1 MKKIIIILT
10 LILLVLFIFRIFSR
24 DNTGASIGKPA
35 EKTTTDGRELFV
47 LEEQDLAVQD
57 FRAGGMYLV
66 RSGNS
71 MQEFRF
77 VRYEDG
83 MPVFVNPQG
92 QEEAFSNNI
101 LLSISS
107 DVDMEEVES
116 FLKGDGDVLEYNIL
130 SLVRTVSVSFESP
143 YTAYLK
149 HLEYGELDLFTSVG
163 LDFTVSTMH
172 NENIGI

>member
-1 MKKIIIILT
+1 MKKIILIIS
-10 LILLVLFIFRIFSR
+10 LVMLVFIFIRGIRS
-24 DNTGASIGKPA
+24 DDSGATIGKPSSD
-35 EKTTTDGRELFV
+35 TMSDGRELFPLHSQV
-47 LEEQDLAVQD
+47 EVQD
-57 FRAGGMYLV
+57 FIAGGMYLV
-66 RSGNS
+66 RSGNT

-77 VRYEDG
+77 VRYENG
-83 MPVFVNPQG
+83 APFFVNPQG
-92 QEEAFSNNI
+92 QEEAFSNNV
-101 LLSISS
+101 LLSVSS

-116 FLKGDGDVLEYNIL
+116 FLKGDRDVLEYDIL

-172 NENIGI
+172 NEDIGI